1 MKPIFTA
8 LARAIA
14 SRRAF
19 GPLLVAPVV
28 LLRIWD
34 PRPIEELRLR
44 SFDLYQHATPRNS
57 KERPVVIVDIDE
69 ESVAA
74 FGQWPWP
81 RTLLADLLTRLYEME
96 SVAIGFDVV
105 FAEPDRTSPR
115 EATKYLRNLDEG
127 TRELLAHLPSNDQ
140 IFAHA
145 IGEGRV
151 VLGQAGTNSENT
163 RWPGQRPE
171 T

>member
-1 MKPIFTA
+1 MKTLFIT
-8 LARAIA
+8 LGRAIA

-19 GPLLVAPVV
+19 GLLLVALVV

-44 SFDLYQHATPRNS
+44 SFDLYQHAAPRTSN
-57 KERPVVIVDIDE
+57 ERPVVIVDIDE

-96 SVAIGFDVV
+96 CIAVGF
-105 FAEPDRTSPR
+105 
-115 EATKYLRNLDEG
+115 
-127 TRELLAHLPSNDQ
+127 
-140 IFAHA
+140 
-145 IGEGRV
+145 
-151 VLGQAGTNSENT
+151 
-163 RWPGQRPE
+163 
-171 T
+171 